1 MAFQI
6 SIGDVVLM
14 TQIAWRLAQTF
25 TKGRKSAPAEFC
37 EVENQ
42 LYSLSAALEAL
53 RSARERG
60 DIDIRVD
67 NSVSMP
73 LRSEDQAHGQNI
85 VDNILRNCL
94 QTLKHLENIVQKYS
108 IILHPTPT
116 LSTSRLGTWNQH
128 LIKNWRKI
136 EWTTE
141 KGDLD
146 ALRSQI
152 MIHANSLN
160 LLLGISASSQS
171 ASIRKSVERTSD
183 MVKELYEWYKDN
195 LKGTLGSR
203 DSDTVMKIVPMTNI
217 SSDAMA
223 VHIHNSHHTFQLA
236 IGTNGGREILCP
248 EAYHNRQ
255 ENQMAKLTFDCSC
268 QGHGSSG
275 LHQTAI
281 QRYELS
287 HLAFPVRL
295 AAAERSWIIYKAV
308 DRTTNQLVT
317 LYIVQINPSY
327 IQSLEETVL
336 QDLAIRRADMIL
348 SQGVG
353 NSLTYISADTEE
365 ERVLAS
371 IGELKIA
378 QKSVE
383 SVTFTHD
390 GSSHSRKWV
399 DNIQILQYQTLNLNA
414 VMRKGQEE
422 PLQPMEYAEIMIT
435 YDQQE
440 EDDQDDVMSNTLNLR
455 RDTISKLDDS
465 NALVCI
471 NSIDVTGTFNDGRT
485 VSLDHVGV
493 TVQLTSR
500 KAATELHEKLEDM
513 RMELFIRSLQYPRS
527 YEKVALRLQVAKVEC
542 DNIYISSADVTV
554 ATNTQGRHRLIIE
567 SRNKCTIVSQ
577 VLVENFFD
585 SPSGKPDYSG
595 PTYVVQIE
603 GDGKRNV
610 YKYERGFRYLKLS
623 NPQGKS

>member
-160 LLLGISASSQS
+160 LLLGISARYLHYIIFRAVLFTDCSLCFGCLLPLVLVLIFALFSSYVVSVLMCISSQS

-281 QRYELS
+281 QRYE
-287 HLAFPVRL
+287 R
-295 AAAERSWIIYKAV
+295 
-308 DRTTNQLVT
+308 QL
-317 LYIVQINPSY
+317 I
-327 IQSLEETVL
+327 
-336 QDLAIRRADMIL
+336 
-348 SQGVG
+348 
-353 NSLTYISADTEE
+353 
-365 ERVLAS
+365 
-371 IGELKIA
+371 
-378 QKSVE
+378 
-383 SVTFTHD
+383 
-390 GSSHSRKWV
+390 
-399 DNIQILQYQTLNLNA
+399 
-414 VMRKGQEE
+414 
-422 PLQPMEYAEIMIT
+422 
-435 YDQQE
+435 
-440 EDDQDDVMSNTLNLR
+440 
-455 RDTISKLDDS
+455 
-465 NALVCI
+465 
-471 NSIDVTGTFNDGRT
+471 
-485 VSLDHVGV
+485 
-493 TVQLTSR
+493 
-500 KAATELHEKLEDM
+500 
-513 RMELFIRSLQYPRS
+513 
-527 YEKVALRLQVAKVEC
+527 
-542 DNIYISSADVTV
+542 
-554 ATNTQGRHRLIIE
+554 
-567 SRNKCTIVSQ
+567 
-577 VLVENFFD
+577 
-585 SPSGKPDYSG
+585 
-595 PTYVVQIE
+595 
-603 GDGKRNV
+603 
-610 YKYERGFRYLKLS
+610 
-623 NPQGKS
+623 